1 MSLEEIIDQ
10 VGRIMTNKVRQDP
23 TAFPLS
29 DNEIEKK
36 VDYILSE
43 ANEPL
48 VLKNDDFLKVKG
60 AFINRVRFNRMNRR
74 TPDYD
79 LTNRITE
86 LLGTT
91 GGRRTH
97 RKRKSRRTRK
107 IRR

>member
-43 ANEPL
+43 ANSIE
-48 VLKNDDFLKVKG
+48 K
-60 AFINRVRFNRMNRR
+60 
-74 TPDYD
+74 
-79 LTNRITE
+79 
-86 LLGTT
+86 
-91 GGRRTH
+91 
-97 RKRKSRRTRK
+97 
-107 IRR
+107 